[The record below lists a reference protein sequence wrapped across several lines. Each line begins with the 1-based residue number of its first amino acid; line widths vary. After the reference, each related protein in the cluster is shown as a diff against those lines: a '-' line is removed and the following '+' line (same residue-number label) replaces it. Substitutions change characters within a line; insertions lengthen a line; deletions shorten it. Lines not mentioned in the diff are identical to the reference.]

1 MAGTADLVGDG
12 DAVRAGAAGRRFA
25 VAWAKAA
32 ALRALRRE
40 FTTGRG
46 SAGATIRRKRG
57 AAIAISRSARVTG
70 GGRLMVGARWPA
82 YRPERTDLAVLPE
95 AHLVVTGSFSIY
107 AGSRVVVDP
116 GATLELASG
125 FLNARST
132 IACFHH
138 ITIGEGVIIAENVT
152 IRDSDSH
159 TIEGVRQNADPGI
172 HIGDHVWIGLNAT
185 ILKGVTI
192 GSGAVVAAGAVVTRD
207 IPANALAGGVPA
219 KVIRENVVWHV

>member
-1 MAGTADLVGDG
+1 MAGTADLVGDEG
-12 DAVRAGAAGRRFA
+12 AVRSGAAGRRSA
-25 VAWAKAA
+25 GTWAKTA
-32 ALRALRRE
+32 ALRALRLE
-40 FTTGRG
+40 FSTGRG
-46 SAGATIRRKRG
+46 GAGATIRRKRG
-57 AAIAISRSARVTG
+57 AAIAISKGARVIG
-70 GGRLMVGARWPA
+70 GGRLVVGARWPA
-82 YRPERTDLAVLPE
+82 YRAERTDLAVLP
-95 AHLVVTGSFSIY
+95 AAQLVVTGSFSIY
-107 AGSRVVVDP
+107 AGSRVVLDP

-159 TIEGVRQNADPGI
+159 TIEGARQNADPAI

-185 ILKGVTI
+185 ILKGVRI
-192 GSGAVVAAGAVVTRD
+192 GAGAVIAAGAVVTRD

-219 KVIRENVVWHV
+219 RVIRENVVWHV